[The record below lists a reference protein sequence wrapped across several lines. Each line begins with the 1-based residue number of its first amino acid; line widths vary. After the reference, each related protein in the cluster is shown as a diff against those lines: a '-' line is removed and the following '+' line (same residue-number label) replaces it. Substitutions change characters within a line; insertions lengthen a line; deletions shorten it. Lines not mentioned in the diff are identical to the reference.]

1 MSTVAIIVAAGSGN
15 RAGGKVPK
23 QWRTIAGKLVVDWS
37 IDAFKNHD
45 LVDFVIV
52 VLPPNKTLDRNDVI
66 TCAGGNSRSIS
77 VYNGLIAAK
86 NLSPN
91 KVLIHDVARPAVS
104 EDIITDII
112 LAINEETGAAPG
124 LPISDAIWKVSD
136 GKIEKT
142 LNRNFIF
149 RAQTP
154 QGFPYSKILKA
165 HENQSDQSAFDDV
178 ELAKKFGLKV
188 IFKIGHRDNMK
199 ITTPEDF
206 SKISKILTEKLDKN
220 NKERFRLNDRH

>member
-1 MSTVAIIVAAGSGN
+1 MSTVAIIVAAGKGN
-15 RAGGKVPK
+15 RAGGKVAK
-23 QWRTIAGKLVVDWS
+23 QWRSIAGKLVVDWS

-52 VLPPNKTLDRNDVI
+52 VLPPDKTLNRNDII
-66 TCAGGNSRSIS
+66 TCAGGQCRSIS

-86 NLSPN
+86 NLSPD

-112 LAINEETGAAPG
+112 LAIDEETGAAPG
-124 LPISDAIWKVSD
+124 LPISDAIWKVS
-136 GKIEKT
+136 GEEIEKT
-142 LNRNFIF
+142 LDRNFIF

-165 HENQSDQSAFDDV
+165 HQDQSDQSAFDDV
-178 ELAKKFGLKV
+178 ELAKKIGLRVLLKT
-188 IFKIGHRDNMK
+188 GHKDNMK
-199 ITTPEDF
+199 ITRPEDF
-206 SKISKILTEKLDKN
+206 LKMSKILVKKVGYKIIKKVLD
-220 NKERFRLNDRH
+220 

>member
-1 MSTVAIIVAAGSGN
+1 MSTVAIIVAAGKGN

-23 QWRTIAGKLVVDWS
+23 QWRTIGGKLVVDWS

-45 LVDFVIV
+45 LVDNVIV
-52 VLPPNKTLDRNDVI
+52 VLPPNKTLHRNDVI
-66 TCAGGNSRSIS
+66 TCAGGHSRSLS

-86 NLSPN
+86 NLSPD

-104 EDIITDII
+104 EDIITNII

-136 GKIEKT
+136 GEIEKT
-142 LNRNFIF
+142 LDRNFLF

-165 HENQSDQSAFDDV
+165 HEEQSDQMAFDDV
-178 ELAKKFGLKV
+178 ELANKIGLKV
-188 IFKIGHRDNMK
+188 ILKTGHRDNMK

-206 SKISKILTEKLDKN
+206 LKMSKIIVKKVGYKIIKKALD
-220 NKERFRLNDRH
+220 

>member
-1 MSTVAIIVAAGSGN
+1 MSTVAIIVAAGKGN

-23 QWRTIAGKLVVDWS
+23 QWRTIGGKLVVDWS

-45 LVDFVIV
+45 LFDNVIV
-52 VLPPNKTLDRNDVI
+52 VLPPNKSFHRNDVI
-66 TCAGGNSRSIS
+66 TCAGGHSRSLS

-86 NLSPN
+86 NLSPD

-104 EDIITDII
+104 EDIITNII

-136 GKIEKT
+136 GEIEKT
-142 LNRNFIF
+142 LDRNFIF

-154 QGFPYSKILKA
+154 QGFPYSKILEA
-165 HENQSDQSAFDDV
+165 HEERSDQMAFDDV
-178 ELAKKFGLKV
+178 ELAKKYGLKV
-188 IFKIGHRDNMK
+188 ILKTGHRDNMK

-206 SKISKILTEKLDKN
+206 LKMSKILVKKVGYKIIKKVLD
-220 NKERFRLNDRH
+220 

>member
-1 MSTVAIIVAAGSGN
+1 MTTVAIIVAAGKGN

-23 QWRTIAGKLVVDWS
+23 QWRKIAGKLVVDWS
-37 IDAFKNHD
+37 IDAFKNHS

-52 VLPPNKTLDRNDVI
+52 VLPPNQTLHRDDVM
-66 TCAGGNSRSIS
+66 TCVGGKSRSIS

-86 NLSPN
+86 SLSPD

-104 EDIITDII
+104 ENIITDII
-112 LAINEETGAAPG
+112 SEIDEETGAAPG
-124 LPISDAIWKVSD
+124 LPITDALWKISDEE
-136 GKIEKT
+136 IEKT

-154 QGFPYSKILKA
+154 QGFPYSKILDA
-165 HENQSDQSAFDDV
+165 HKHRSSERAFDDV
-178 ELAKKFGLKV
+178 ELAKKSGLKV
-188 IFKIGHRDNMK
+188 MLKTGHKDNMK

-206 SKISKILTEKLDKN
+206 SKMSRILVKKLDIK
-220 NKERFRLNDRH
+220 

>member
-1 MSTVAIIVAAGSGN
+1 MSIVAIIVAAGKGN

-45 LVDFVIV
+45 LIDFVIV
-52 VLPPNKTLDRNDVI
+52 VLPPNKTLNRNDVI
-66 TCAGGNSRSIS
+66 TCTGGNSRSLS
-77 VYNGLIAAK
+77 VCNGLIAAK
-86 NLSPN
+86 NLSPE

-104 EDIITDII
+104 KDIITDII
-112 LAINEETGAAPG
+112 LTVNEETGAAPG

-136 GKIEKT
+136 GEVEKT
-142 LNRNFIF
+142 LDRNFIF

-165 HENQSDQSAFDDV
+165 HEDQSDQSAFDDV

-188 IFKIGHRDNMK
+188 ILKTGHRDNMK

-206 SKISKILTEKLDKN
+206 LKMSKILVKKVGYKIIKKVLD
-220 NKERFRLNDRH
+220 

>member
-1 MSTVAIIVAAGSGN
+1 MSTVAIIVAAGKGN

-23 QWRTIAGKLVVDWS
+23 QWRIIAGKLVVDWS

-45 LVDFVIV
+45 LVDNVIV
-52 VLPPNKTLDRNDVI
+52 VLPPNKTLHRNDVI
-66 TCAGGNSRSIS
+66 TCAGGHSRSLS

-86 NLSPN
+86 NLSPD

-104 EDIITDII
+104 EDIITNII

-136 GKIEKT
+136 GEIEKT
-142 LNRNFIF
+142 LDRNFIF

-165 HENQSDQSAFDDV
+165 HEEQSDQMAFDDV
-178 ELAKKFGLKV
+178 ELANKIGLKV
-188 IFKIGHRDNMK
+188 ILKTGHRDNMK

-206 SKISKILTEKLDKN
+206 LKMSKIIVKKV
-220 NKERFRLNDRH
+220 FY

>member
-1 MSTVAIIVAAGSGN
+1 MSTVAIIVAAGNGN

-23 QWRTIAGKLVVDWS
+23 QWRKIAGKLVVDWS
-37 IDAFKNHD
+37 IDAFKNHN
-45 LVDFVIV
+45 LIDFVIV
-52 VLPPNKTLDRNDVI
+52 VLPPSKTLHRNDVI
-66 TCAGGNSRSIS
+66 TCVGGNSRSLS

-86 NLSPN
+86 SLSPD

-104 EDIITDII
+104 EDIITEII

-124 LPISDAIWKVSD
+124 LPLSDAIWKVSD
-136 GKIEKT
+136 GEIEKT
-142 LNRNFIF
+142 LDRNFII

-154 QGFPYSKILKA
+154 QGFPYSKILNA
-165 HENQSDQSAFDDV
+165 HENQSEQMAFDDV

-188 IFKIGHRDNMK
+188 ILKTGNRDNMK

-206 SKISKILTEKLDKN
+206 LKMSKILVKKVKSKIIKKVLD
-220 NKERFRLNDRH
+220 

>member
-1 MSTVAIIVAAGSGN
+1 MSTVAIIVAAGKGN

-23 QWRTIAGKLVVDWS
+23 QWRTIGGKLVVDWS

-45 LVDFVIV
+45 LVDNVIV
-52 VLPPNKTLDRNDVI
+52 VLPPNKTLHRNDVI
-66 TCAGGNSRSIS
+66 TCAGGHSRSLS

-86 NLSPN
+86 NLSPD

-104 EDIITDII
+104 KDIITNII

-136 GKIEKT
+136 GEIEKT
-142 LNRNFIF
+142 LDRNFIF

-165 HENQSDQSAFDDV
+165 HEEQSDQMAFDDV
-178 ELAKKFGLKV
+178 ELANKIGLKV
-188 IFKIGHRDNMK
+188 ILKTGHRDNMK

-206 SKISKILTEKLDKN
+206 LKMSKIIVKKVGYKIIKKVLD
-220 NKERFRLNDRH
+220 

>member
-1 MSTVAIIVAAGSGN
+1 MSTVAIIVAAGKGN

-23 QWRTIAGKLVVDWS
+23 QWRTIGGKLVVDWS

-45 LVDFVIV
+45 LVDNVIV
-52 VLPPNKTLDRNDVI
+52 VLPPNKTLHRNDVI
-66 TCAGGNSRSIS
+66 TCAGGHSRSLS

-86 NLSPN
+86 NLSPD

-104 EDIITDII
+104 EDIITNII

-136 GKIEKT
+136 GEIEKT
-142 LNRNFIF
+142 LDRNFIF

-165 HENQSDQSAFDDV
+165 HEEQSDEMAFDDV
-178 ELAKKFGLKV
+178 ELANKIGLKV
-188 IFKIGHRDNMK
+188 ILKTGHRDNMK

-206 SKISKILTEKLDKN
+206 LKMSKIIVKKVKYKILKKVLD
-220 NKERFRLNDRH
+220 

>member
-1 MSTVAIIVAAGSGN
+1 MSTVAIIVAAGKGN

-23 QWRTIAGKLVVDWS
+23 QWRTIGGKLVVDWS

-45 LVDFVIV
+45 LVDNVIV
-52 VLPPNKTLDRNDVI
+52 VLPPNKTLHRNDVI
-66 TCAGGNSRSIS
+66 TCAGGHSRSLS

-86 NLSPN
+86 NLSPD

-104 EDIITDII
+104 KDIITNII

-124 LPISDAIWKVSD
+124 LPISDAIWKVSN
-136 GKIEKT
+136 GEIEKT
-142 LNRNFIF
+142 LDRNFIF

-165 HENQSDQSAFDDV
+165 HEEQSDQMAFDDV
-178 ELAKKFGLKV
+178 ELANKIGLKV
-188 IFKIGHRDNMK
+188 ILKTGHRDNMK

-206 SKISKILTEKLDKN
+206 LKMSKILVKKVGYKIIKKVLD
-220 NKERFRLNDRH
+220 

>member
-1 MSTVAIIVAAGSGN
+1 MSTVAIIVAAGKGN

-23 QWRTIAGKLVVDWS
+23 QWRTIAGKLVIDWS

-45 LVDFVIV
+45 LVDFVVV
-52 VLPPNKTLDRNDVI
+52 VLPPNKTLDRSDVI
-66 TCAGGNSRSIS
+66 TCTGGNSRSVS

-86 NLSPN
+86 NLSPD

-124 LPISDAIWKVSD
+124 LLISDAIWEVLDKE
-136 GKIEKT
+136 IEKT
-142 LNRNFIF
+142 LDRNFIF

-165 HENQSDQSAFDDV
+165 HEAQSSHSAFDDV

-188 IFKIGHRDNMK
+188 ILKTGHKDNMK
-199 ITTPEDF
+199 ITKPEDF
-206 SKISKILTEKLDKN
+206 IKMSNILVKKVGYKNIKKVLD
-220 NKERFRLNDRH
+220 

>member
-1 MSTVAIIVAAGSGN
+1 MSIVAIIVAAGEGN

-45 LVDFVIV
+45 LIDNVIV
-52 VLPPNKTLDRNDVI
+52 VLPPNKTLHRNDVI
-66 TCAGGNSRSIS
+66 TCAGGQSRSLS
-77 VYNGLIAAK
+77 VYKGLIAAK
-86 NLSPN
+86 NLSPD

-136 GKIEKT
+136 EEIEKT
-142 LNRNFIF
+142 LDRNFIF

-165 HENQSDQSAFDDV
+165 HEEQSDQMAFDDV
-178 ELAKKFGLKV
+178 ELAKKIGLRV
-188 IFKIGHRDNMK
+188 ILKAGNRDNMK
-199 ITTPEDF
+199 ITTPDDF
-206 SKISKILTEKLDKN
+206 LKMSKILVKKVGYKIIKKVLD
-220 NKERFRLNDRH
+220 

>member
-1 MSTVAIIVAAGSGN
+1 MSTVAIIVAAGRGS

-45 LVDFVIV
+45 LVDFVVV
-52 VLPPNKTLDRNDVI
+52 VLPPNKTLDRSDII
-66 TCAGGNSRSIS
+66 TCTGGDSRSVS
-77 VYNGLIAAK
+77 VFKGLIAAK
-86 NLSPN
+86 NLSPD

-112 LAINEETGAAPG
+112 LAINEDTGAAPG
-124 LPISDAIWKVSD
+124 LPISDAIWKVSE
-136 GKIEKT
+136 GEIEKT
-142 LNRNFIF
+142 LDRNFIF

-165 HENQSDQSAFDDV
+165 HETQSSHSAFDDV

-188 IFKIGHRDNMK
+188 ILKNGHKDNMK
-199 ITTPEDF
+199 ITAPEDF
-206 SKISKILTEKLDKN
+206 IKMSKILVKKVG
-220 NKERFRLNDRH
+220 

>member
-1 MSTVAIIVAAGSGN
+1 MSTVAIIVAAGKGN

-23 QWRTIAGKLVVDWS
+23 QWRTIGGKLVVDWS

-45 LVDFVIV
+45 LVDNVIV
-52 VLPPNKTLDRNDVI
+52 VLPPNKTLHRNDVI
-66 TCAGGNSRSIS
+66 TCAGGHSRSLS

-86 NLSPN
+86 NLSPD

-104 EDIITDII
+104 EDIITNII

-136 GKIEKT
+136 GEIEKT
-142 LNRNFIF
+142 LDRNFIF

-165 HENQSDQSAFDDV
+165 HEEQSDQMAFDDV
-178 ELAKKFGLKV
+178 ELANKIGLKV
-188 IFKIGHRDNMK
+188 ILKTGHRDNMK

-206 SKISKILTEKLDKN
+206 LKMSKIIVKKVGYKIIKKVFD
-220 NKERFRLNDRH
+220 

>member
-1 MSTVAIIVAAGSGN
+1 MSTVAIIVAAGKGN
-15 RAGGKVPK
+15 RAGGKVAK

-52 VLPPNKTLDRNDVI
+52 VLPPDKTLNRNDVI
-66 TCAGGNSRSIS
+66 TCAGGQTRSIS

-86 NLSPN
+86 NLSPD

-112 LAINEETGAAPG
+112 LAIDEETGAAPG

-136 GKIEKT
+136 EEIEKT
-142 LNRNFIF
+142 LDRNFIF

-165 HENQSDQSAFDDV
+165 HEDQFNQNAFDDV
-178 ELAKKFGLKV
+178 ELAKKIGLRV
-188 IFKIGHRDNMK
+188 ILKTGHKDNMK
-199 ITTPEDF
+199 ITKPEDF
-206 SKISKILTEKLDKN
+206 LKMSKILVKKVGYKIIKKVLD
-220 NKERFRLNDRH
+220 

>member
-1 MSTVAIIVAAGSGN
+1 MSTVAIIVAAGKGN

-23 QWRTIAGKLVVDWS
+23 QWRTIGGKLVVDWS

-45 LVDFVIV
+45 LVDNVIV
-52 VLPPNKTLDRNDVI
+52 VLPPNKTLHRNDVI
-66 TCAGGNSRSIS
+66 TCAGGHSRSLS

-86 NLSPN
+86 NLSPD

-104 EDIITDII
+104 EDIITNII

-136 GKIEKT
+136 GEIEKT
-142 LNRNFIF
+142 LDRNFIF

-165 HENQSDQSAFDDV
+165 HEEQSDEMAFDDV
-178 ELAKKFGLKV
+178 ELANKIGLKV
-188 IFKIGHRDNMK
+188 ILKTGHRDNMK

-206 SKISKILTEKLDKN
+206 LKMSKIIVKKVGYKIIKKVLD
-220 NKERFRLNDRH
+220 

>member
-1 MSTVAIIVAAGSGN
+1 MTTVAIIVAAGKGN
-15 RAGGKVPK
+15 RAGGKVAK

-52 VLPPNKTLDRNDVI
+52 VLPPNKILNRKDVI
-66 TCAGGNSRSIS
+66 TCAGGQSRSIS

-86 NLSPN
+86 NLSPD

-104 EDIITDII
+104 ADIITDII
-112 LAINEETGAAPG
+112 LAIDEETGAAPG
-124 LPISDAIWKVSD
+124 LPISDAVWKISD
-136 GKIEKT
+136 EEIEKT
-142 LNRNFIF
+142 LDRNFIF

-165 HENQSDQSAFDDV
+165 HEDQNNQSAFDDV
-178 ELAKKFGLKV
+178 ELAKKIGLRVVLKT
-188 IFKIGHRDNMK
+188 GHKDNMK
-199 ITTPEDF
+199 ITKPEDF
-206 SKISKILTEKLDKN
+206 LKMSKILVRKVGFKIIKKVLE
-220 NKERFRLNDRH
+220 